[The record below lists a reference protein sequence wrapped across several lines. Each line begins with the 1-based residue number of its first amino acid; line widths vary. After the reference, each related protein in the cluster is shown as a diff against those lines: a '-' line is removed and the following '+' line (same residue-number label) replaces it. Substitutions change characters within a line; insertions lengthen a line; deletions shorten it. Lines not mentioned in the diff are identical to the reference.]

1 MTSRGQVPDHPL
13 TSPPR
18 TATNHRRVL
27 VGRLVLVA
35 LAGLLALAL
44 SACGSGKAAE
54 APRPP
59 PTPTVGPP

>member
-1 MTSRGQVPDHPL
+1 MVFRGTL
-13 TSPPR
+13 R
-18 TATNHRRVL
+18 
-27 VGRLVLVA
+27 LVA

-59 PTPTVGPP
+59 PATTVVGPP